1 MGLDRENTTITAEE
15 VLSAFAAGQD
25 IRLVCCRISGDLD
38 FNRLLIDKDEFN
50 INALDVAEHDGCR
63 VVSLAQSVYFNACT
77 FEGNVH
83 FSGPWEH
90 PDTFKVIFKS
100 DVLFNSSVF
109 AGQAR
114 FAHAEFKGLAG
125 FDGCTFCRVTSFQ
138 QSLFHDGAMFR
149 TATFEGYGLFSGARF
164 GGDVRF
170 ANSTFGKGANLAE
183 VTFMHRCD
191 FSGVYARSKA
201 VPVYEG
207 TVFTRK
213 RFGDDESFWRFIK
226 QACQEAGY
234 YQQAGECFYSERCA
248 HFWLKFRGAGYEK
261 LSAGRKLFRWLAGIR
276 LMPEFVFG
284 RMLFGYGERPS
295 RVLVAAAV
303 IILLCGLFYSSP
315 LAQLSFRFE
324 TDQASLRFFEGLYF
338 STITF
343 TTLGLG
349 DIYPEVDL
357 LTRVVT
363 MFESLCGVFLMSLF
377 VVCLSKRFSRG

>member
-1 MGLDRENTTITAEE
+1 MGLDCENTTITAEE
-15 VLSAFAAGQD
+15 VLSALAAGED
-25 IRLVCCRISGDLD
+25 VRLVRCRITGEMDLNRLMTD
-38 FNRLLIDKDEFN
+38 EDAFNRDTLNVIQQ
-50 INALDVAEHDGCR
+50 DGFC
-63 VVSLAQSVYFNACT
+63 VVILAQSVYFNSCT
-77 FEGNVH
+77 FEGNVL
-83 FSGPWEH
+83 FSGPWEQS
-90 PDTFKVIFKS
+90 DTFKVIFKN

-109 AGQAR
+109 SGQAR
-114 FAHAEFKGLAG
+114 FAHAEFEGLAA

-138 QSLFHDGAMFR
+138 QSIFHNGAMFR
-149 TATFEGYGLFSGARF
+149 TAAFEGYGLFSGARF

-170 ANSTFGKGANLAE
+170 ANSTFGKGANLAKT
-183 VTFMHRCD
+183 TFMHRCD

-207 TVFTRK
+207 TTFTRK

-234 YQQAGECFYSERCA
+234 YQQAGECFYLERCA

-261 LSAGRKLFRWLAGIR
+261 LSAARKMFRWFAGIR
-276 LMPEFVFG
+276 LIPEFVFG
-284 RMLFGYGERPS
+284 RLLFGYGERPI
-295 RVLVAAAV
+295 RVLIASAV
-303 IILLCGLFYSSP
+303 IILLCGMFYSSS
-315 LAQLSFRFE
+315 LAVLSFRFE

-357 LTRVVT
+357 MTRVVT
-363 MFESLCGVFLMSLF
+363 MIESLCGVCLMSLF
-377 VVCLSKRFSRG
+377 VVSLAKRFSRG